1 MAPHATCDSDSVWY
15 GAESSCPLPE
25 NIHEG
30 STQADDPSSTDHD
43 LIEPIA
49 IVGVSFQL
57 PQDANSADSFWKI
70 LMEQRSTARNFP
82 KDRLS
87 ASANYHPDPSR
98 RGAVSNHC

>member
-1 MAPHATCDSDSVWY
+1 M
-15 GAESSCPLPE
+15 PE
-25 NIHEG
+25 NIHED
-30 STQADDPSSTDHD
+30 SAQAVLPSSKDDD

-57 PQDANSADSFWKI
+57 PQNANSADSFWKI

-87 ASANYHPDPSR
+87 ASAIYHPDPGR
-98 RGAVSNHC
+98 RGAVSNQCLVLKCVLS